1 MQCHMMV
8 GSWPIMLNIPHSDG
22 AGQVKAGLGTGS
34 SRCSEVDSSAVKS
47 SLVVG
52 AVEFDRE
59 YLVQGS
65 QCTLAVAP

>member
-1 MQCHMMV
+1 M
-8 GSWPIMLNIPHSDG
+8 
-22 AGQVKAGLGTGS
+22 
-34 SRCSEVDSSAVKS
+34 KS

-65 QCTLAVAP
+65 QCTLAVAPRTPCMEFIGEKIQV